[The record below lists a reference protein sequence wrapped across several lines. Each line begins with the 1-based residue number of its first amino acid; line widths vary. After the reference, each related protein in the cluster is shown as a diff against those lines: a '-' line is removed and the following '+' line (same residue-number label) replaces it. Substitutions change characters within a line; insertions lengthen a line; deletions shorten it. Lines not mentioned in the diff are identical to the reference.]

1 MDKVRKRNTPTKVG
15 DLKTTFWNSILL
27 CVTKVIVNKGHV
39 TVMLEINTYVDEQ
52 FFWTQIKKNTNV
64 ISSVCLQDH
73 FCEVYI

>member
-1 MDKVRKRNTPTKVG
+1 MVIKC

-52 FFWTQIKKNTNV
+52 FFWTQIIKKNTNV